1 MITIKSPAEIQKLQE
16 SADLVSEV
24 HNRVY
29 ALIEPG
35 ISTIEID
42 RIAEKTIKDLGARPA
57 FKGYRGFPYSV
68 CASINEQVVHGFPS
82 ERKLIDGDILSLDIG
97 VHYQGFVGDVA
108 RTHPVGQISEEADL
122 LLRRAYYSLREAGK

>member
-1 MITIKSPAEIQKLQE
+1 MITIKSPAEIQRLQE

-24 HNRVY
+24 HNRVHKI
-29 ALIEPG
+29 IEPG
-35 ISTIEID
+35 IATIEID

-82 ERKLIDGDILSLDIG
+82 DRKLKEGDILSLDIG

-108 RTHPVGQISEEADL
+108 RTYPVGQISEEADL
-122 LLRRAYYSLREAGK
+122 LLRRAYHSLR